1 MRFKDQKSS
10 LTFPTPISDEEKKL
24 NRIFLFP
31 LFWGASKGF
40 MKALQA
46 FIKNFL
52 PHAKEV
58 RKEKF
63 KLILT

>member
-46 FIKNFL
+46 FIKPFVARQRS
-52 PHAKEV
+52 AK
-58 RKEKF
+58 RK
-63 KLILT
+63 I

>member
-46 FIKNFL
+46 FIKPFE
-52 PHAKEV
+52 PRQRSAK
-58 RKEKF
+58 RK
-63 KLILT
+63 I